1 MTSESGGIRKRA
13 LRDLTIWAA
22 GLAYMALVLFV
33 NLDSPFFG
41 LLLIVLA
48 AYALLEPR
56 RHKRGRHYANGRGAQ
71 SLR

>member
-1 MTSESGGIRKRA
+1 
-13 LRDLTIWAA
+13 
-22 GLAYMALVLFV
+22 MALVLFV

>member
-1 MTSESGGIRKRA
+1 MTSDSGGIRKRA
-13 LRDLTIWAA
+13 LWDLTIWAA
-22 GLAYMALVLFV
+22 GLVYMALVLFV
-33 NLDSPFFG
+33 NLDSPLFG

-56 RHKRGRHYANGRGAQ
+56 RQKRGRHYDNERRAQ